1 MHVGPCISRV
11 KPRAFKWINAGGGR
25 IEFRAAMPAYFF
37 HVRDS
42 AEIIDRD
49 GVDCAGI
56 EEARAV
62 AVKAAA
68 EALRDLG
75 GKFWNAP
82 ECRLHSPG

>member
-1 MHVGPCISRV
+1 MR
-11 KPRAFKWINAGGGR
+11 R
-25 IEFRAAMPAYFF
+25 YFF

-56 EEARAV
+56 EEARAM
-62 AVKAAA
+62 ALKAAA
-68 EALRDLG
+68 ESLRDLG

-82 ECRLHSPG
+82 EWRMWVTDESGETVCSLSFSADRLEAA